1 MDIND
6 LRGIGTVFA
15 IVAFISICIWA
26 YSGKR
31 RKDFDTAA
39 QMPLND
45 DDLDP
50 SAHKTVK
57 ETHS

>member
-15 IVAFISICIWA
+15 IVAFISICVWA

-31 RKDFDTAA
+31 HKDFDAAA

-45 DDLDP
+45 DDLDS